1 MKTKRTFL
9 SILTLCI
16 ALLFTACSGKEAAST
31 EKSQDTKTESS
42 SVSTDDS
49 NSKLDNLY
57 QQENQIF
64 AWWVKVL
71 QIQMEIMRII
81 WLTLLNQTKTL
92 LQMTSWNCLPLILKL
107 SEKSRNRS
115 LRLKRKIQ
123 DLITPIRKTVPMTH
137 LLSRIFLV
145 RIMMGILLMKACFP
159 KMP

>member
-64 AWWVKVL
+64 ADHEDVWNKAFGMMSKKVL
-71 QIQMEIMRII
+71 QIQTEIMRII
-81 WLTLLNQTKTL
+81 WLALLNQTKIL
-92 LQMTSWNCLPLILKL
+92 LQMTN
-107 SEKSRNRS
+107 
-115 LRLKRKIQ
+115 
-123 DLITPIRKTVPMTH
+123 
-137 LLSRIFLV
+137 
-145 RIMMGILLMKACFP
+145 
-159 KMP
+159 